1 MTNEVVIE
9 VAEEKNGGL
18 SGMVVDNVH
27 KVFLVGLG
35 AAAMAQDE
43 LFNLVDKFV
52 EQGEETEKKVLD
64 SVNDMVDDR
73 KKRSRK
79 SKQTRRERIQQTHGS
94 RFTSSE
100 RPFPRRDSVS
110 EHQNHQAV
118 QENRRTESG
127 NCRLIRHRL
136 INRGNDCGAAIQ
148 LAAEEKK
155 RTKSWP
161 KSKSS
166 KKKSAKNPMPC

>member
-9 VAEEKNGGL
+9 VAEGKNGGL

-73 KKRSRK
+73 KKEAEKANKRAEKEFNKRM
-79 SKQTRRERIQQTHGS
+79 E
-94 RFTSSE
+94 
-100 RPFPRRDSVS
+100 
-110 EHQNHQAV
+110 AV
-118 QENRRTESG
+118 
-127 NCRLIRHRL
+127 LHRL
-136 INRGNDCGAAIQ
+136 NVPSR
-148 LAAEEKK
+148 AEI
-155 RTKSWP
+155 RSLNTKIT
-161 KSKSS
+161 KLS
-166 KKKSAKNPMPC
+166 KKIDELNQETVA

>member
-52 EQGEETEKKVLD
+52 EQGEETEKKVVD
-64 SVNDMVDDR
+64 SVNEMVDDR
-73 KKRSRK
+73 KKEAEKANKRAEKEFNKRM
-79 SKQTRRERIQQTHGS
+79 E
-94 RFTSSE
+94 
-100 RPFPRRDSVS
+100 
-110 EHQNHQAV
+110 AV
-118 QENRRTESG
+118 
-127 NCRLIRHRL
+127 LHRL
-136 INRGNDCGAAIQ
+136 NVPSR
-148 LAAEEKK
+148 AEI
-155 RTKSWP
+155 RSLNTKIT
-161 KSKSS
+161 KLS
-166 KKKSAKNPMPC
+166 KKIDELNQETVA

>member
-43 LFNLVDKFV
+43 LLNLVDKFV

-64 SVNDMVDDR
+64 SVNEMVDDR
-73 KKRSRK
+73 KKEAEKANKRAEKEFNKRM
-79 SKQTRRERIQQTHGS
+79 E
-94 RFTSSE
+94 
-100 RPFPRRDSVS
+100 
-110 EHQNHQAV
+110 AV
-118 QENRRTESG
+118 
-127 NCRLIRHRL
+127 LHRL
-136 INRGNDCGAAIQ
+136 NVPSR
-148 LAAEEKK
+148 AEI
-155 RTKSWP
+155 RSLNTKIT
-161 KSKSS
+161 KLS
-166 KKKSAKNPMPC
+166 KKIDELNQETVA

>member
-18 SGMVVDNVH
+18 SGMVIDNVH

-64 SVNDMVDDR
+64 SVNEMVDDR
-73 KKRSRK
+73 KKEAEKANKRAEKEFNKRM
-79 SKQTRRERIQQTHGS
+79 E
-94 RFTSSE
+94 
-100 RPFPRRDSVS
+100 
-110 EHQNHQAV
+110 AV
-118 QENRRTESG
+118 
-127 NCRLIRHRL
+127 LHRL
-136 INRGNDCGAAIQ
+136 NVPSR
-148 LAAEEKK
+148 AEI
-155 RTKSWP
+155 RSLNTKIT
-161 KSKSS
+161 KLS
-166 KKKSAKNPMPC
+166 KKIDELNQETVA

>member
-64 SVNDMVDDR
+64 SVNEMVDDR
-73 KKRSRK
+73 KKEAEKANKRAEKEFNKRM
-79 SKQTRRERIQQTHGS
+79 E
-94 RFTSSE
+94 
-100 RPFPRRDSVS
+100 
-110 EHQNHQAV
+110 AV
-118 QENRRTESG
+118 
-127 NCRLIRHRL
+127 LHRL
-136 INRGNDCGAAIQ
+136 NVPSR
-148 LAAEEKK
+148 AEI
-155 RTKSWP
+155 RSLNTKIT
-161 KSKSS
+161 KLS
-166 KKKSAKNPMPC
+166 KKIDELNQETVA